1 MSSLSR
7 LLGLTP
13 APAIFTPNS
22 LLDLSS
28 KVYIISE
35 CTAETN
41 VSLARTLYNLHAT
54 VYLGI
59 SSLAEYNDLDTQLK
73 QQCPDSK
80 GSLRPLVFNITDLE
94 SIHGAVQA
102 FLQDQWRLD
111 LLFLHTHASTS
122 HELRT
127 ACLPSFLLAR
137 LLLPIM
143 HSTASN
149 FCHPNPS
156 IRIIWSADSNQSR
169 MQEEH
174 ATNMLGLLAHEFSR
188 RKYIYANNPHAH
200 TLPNSNPLG
209 VQHVI
214 VNSPASRLAW
224 QSSMDVWIPKF
235 IKGPDHRLSALLYA
249 GLSPDVK
256 SGDVITHWG
265 KKGQISQ
272 CIDATKRGEKGENT
286 CQALFE
292 WCNENV
298 ASFTGYTQVEGSRT
312 H

>member
-28 KVYIISE
+28 KVYIVTD
-35 CTAETN
+35 CTAQTN
-41 VSLARTLYNLHAT
+41 LSLAKTLYSLHAT
-54 VYLGI
+54 VYIGI
-59 SSLAEYNDLDTQLK
+59 SSLAEYSNLTIQLK
-73 QQCPDSK
+73 RECPDSK
-80 GSLRPLVFNITDLE
+80 GSLRPFVF
-94 SIHGAVQA
+94 SIMDFETIRGAVQA

-111 LLFLHTHASTS
+111 LLFLYSHASTS

-127 ACLPSFLLAR
+127 ACLPSFLLAK

-143 HSTASN
+143 QSTASN

-156 IRIIWSADSNQSR
+156 IRIIWSADSNQPR

-174 ATNMLGLLAHEFSR
+174 AIKLLCLLAHEFSR
-188 RKYIYANNPHAH
+188 RKYIHANHPHAH

-209 VQHVI
+209 VQHILVD
-214 VNSPASRLAW
+214 SPAPRLSW
-224 QSSMDVWIPKF
+224 QSSMHAWMPKF
-235 IKGPDHRLSALLYA
+235 IKGPDHRLSVLLYA

-265 KKGQISQ
+265 MKGQILERTEKT
-272 CIDATKRGEKGENT
+272 TKKGEEEEENA
-286 CQALFE
+286 CQVLFD
-292 WCNENV
+292 WCDENV
-298 ASFTGYTQVEGSRT
+298 TSFTEAHEG
-312 H
+312 